1 MEPRSFPD
9 RETQIF
15 EGVLRLAASG
25 SDLSQLKVQQIAD
38 AAGMGK
44 GTLYEYFRSKEEIL
58 LGTFFYC
65 IEGEL
70 TALEQMVSSCP
81 DFGTLLEKSLDYVSG
96 LIDSRA
102 SSYRMIA
109 LALNPGKQPCYQE
122 LSSSYCGRLQSL
134 LRRAMELGKLSHQVR
149 PDCEYSYFAYV
160 ISSAY
165 LAFANALLHQK
176 SEVPPEFSF
185 LKDKA
190 RLRAYT
196 QAMLKSA
203 LE

>member
-1 MEPRSFPD
+1 MEIRSD

-15 EGVLRLAASG
+15 DGVLRLAAGG
-25 SDLSQLKVQQIAD
+25 SDLGQLKVQEIAD

-65 IEGEL
+65 IQREL
-70 TALEQMVSSCP
+70 TALEQLLEACH
-81 DFGTLLEKSLDYVSG
+81 DFDALLEKSLDYVSD

-102 SSYRMIA
+102 SSYRLIA
-109 LALNPGKQPCYQE
+109 LALNPGEQQDRCRGFLPEYG
-122 LSSSYCGRLQSL
+122 GRLRTL
-134 LRRAMELGKLSHQVR
+134 LQRAMALGKQSRSVR
-149 PDCEYSYFAYV
+149 QDCEYSYFAYV

-165 LAFANALLHQK
+165 MSFANALMHQK

-185 LKDKA
+185 LCDKGK
-190 RLRAYT
+190 LRAYT
-196 QAMLKSA
+196 RSMLKRA
-203 LE
+203 LA